1 MAKKYML
8 NAAVMTST
16 GTYKY
21 EIIDDEAAHTWLEAN
36 QDWISMIG
44 YPEATQALKAL
55 FGVSVPL
62 NRASIDFEDGD
73 EALVFR
79 LSHRVDPGRKGKLG
93 LDYQI
98 QNHEFGIL
106 RFIAE

>member
-1 MAKKYML
+1 MAKKYVL

-21 EIIDDEAAHTWLEAN
+21 EIIDDKTAQAWFAAN
-36 QDWISMIG
+36 PDWISMIG
-44 YPEATQALKAL
+44 YPEAIQALKTL
-55 FGVSVPL
+55 CGISVPL
-62 NRASIDFEDGD
+62 NRVSVDFEDGD

-93 LDYQI
+93 IDYQI

-106 RFIAE
+106 RFIAA